1 MQSDSEKGGYEMTR
15 KKIAVIVVVL
25 IAIGVGISAIWW
37 AGGGE
42 GPALPS
48 AGVYINPPSLEAEP
62 GEEITINVEVK
73 PGERG
78 VSGAQIY
85 LEYDSSALEVTALEP
100 GSFLGSTPT
109 VGFKEISNDDGI
121 LGYAMARVGETSVPS
136 PPGLL
141 AIVTLNVLD
150 SAPDGEY
157 PLTISYVSLADED
170 IERIEELE
178 IHHGAVEVK

>member
-1 MQSDSEKGGYEMTR
+1 
-15 KKIAVIVVVL
+15 
-25 IAIGVGISAIWW
+25 
-37 AGGGE
+37 
-42 GPALPS
+42 
-48 AGVYINPPSLEAEP
+48 
-62 GEEITINVEVK
+62 
-73 PGERG
+73 
-78 VSGAQIY
+78 
-85 LEYDSSALEVTALEP
+85 
-100 GSFLGSTPT
+100 
-109 VGFKEISNDDGI
+109 
-121 LGYAMARVGETSVPS
+121 MARVGETSVPS